1 MIKSTA
7 NKTDF
12 SDQTLAQ
19 LARFGA
25 VGVTVQS
32 TGFDVAMVIE
42 RQDLEPVTVQLVKAR
57 TTYGADA
64 TAEKWNRWAADLLPV
79 PAAAPV
85 EPAFD
90 RPPQPVIS
98 EWARTRQ
105 GWTVFFIRA
114 YLEGGQVAAPIE
126 IRGYI
131 DRAGLDGHI
140 LVHSMTQGAGSIPLH
155 LVINS
160 GFDGCGFSTPYANA
174 AGGAPVMG
182 YAVIDPDTPET
193 VIDDVLVMHQQTARA
208 LLVETARAELA
219 AEYAALPGS
228 LPRPPGAAE
237 PGRRVSALISTW

>member
-42 RQDLEPVTVQLVKAR
+42 RQDLEPVTLHLVHAR

-64 TAEKWNRWAADLLPV
+64 TAEKWNRWAAECLAEHLDKV
-79 PAAAPV
+79 QRAEHAALGAGLGRMTAEQV
-85 EPAFD
+85 KA
-90 RPPQPVIS
+90 
-98 EWARTRQ
+98 WADARK

-114 YLEGGQVAAPIE
+114 YLEGGQVVAPIE
-126 IRGYI
+126 VRGYI
-131 DRAGLDGHI
+131 DGAGLDGRV
-140 LVHSMTQGAGSIPLH
+140 LFLSMPHGVGSIPLR
-155 LVINS
+155 LVINT

-174 AGGAPVMG
+174 AEGAPVMG

-193 VIDDVLVMHQQTARA
+193 VIDDVLAMHQQAARA
-208 LLVETARAELA
+208 LLEQACKA
-219 AEYAALPGS
+219 
-228 LPRPPGAAE
+228 GA
-237 PGRRVSALISTW
+237 PV

>member
-7 NKTDF
+7 NKSDF
-12 SDQTLAQ
+12 SAQ
-19 LARFGA
+19 AMALLERFHA
-25 VGVTVQS
+25 VGVKVLS

-42 RQDLEPVTVQLVKAR
+42 RQNLEPVTVQLVKAR

-90 RPPQPVIS
+90 RPPQQVVS

-114 YLEGGQVAAPIE
+114 YLEGGQVVAPIE
-126 IRGYI
+126 VRGCI
-131 DRAGLDGHI
+131 DGAGLDGRI
-140 LVHSMTQGAGSIPLH
+140 LFLSMPHGAGSIPLH
-155 LVINS
+155 LVINT

-174 AGGAPVMG
+174 AEGAPVMG

-193 VIDDVLVMHQQTARA
+193 VIDDVLALHQQAARA
-208 LLVETARAELA
+208 LLEQACKA
-219 AEYAALPGS
+219 
-228 LPRPPGAAE
+228 GA
-237 PGRRVSALISTW
+237 PV